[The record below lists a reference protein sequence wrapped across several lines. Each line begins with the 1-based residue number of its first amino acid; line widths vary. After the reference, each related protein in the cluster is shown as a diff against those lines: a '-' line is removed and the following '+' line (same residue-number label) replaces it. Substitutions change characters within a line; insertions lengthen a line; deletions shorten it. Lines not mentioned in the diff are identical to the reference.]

1 MIDTLSFE
9 VYREGTPWVGYRQFC
24 EHFLA
29 PLALMA
35 LTDARLNQLCRTN
48 IDGIPL
54 DLAVRLL
61 PARSWVHWG
70 LAVHLQL
77 HERLRKAHT
86 PGADTVSEVR
96 MRMSMSR
103 NALRGLID
111 SLESTV
117 RKLRWQPGRG
127 GWAS

>member
-1 MIDTLSFE
+1 MTLKDCSAYNLQFHRGRPIFIDTLSFE

-35 LTDARLNQLCRTN
+35 LVDGRLGQLCRTN

-61 PARSWVHWG
+61 PLSSWRRWG
-70 LAVHLQL
+70 LAIHLQL
-77 HERLRKAHT
+77 HARMAGT
-86 PGADTVSEVR
+86 PGPESAAAGR
-96 MRMSMSR
+96 SR
-103 NALRGLID
+103 PRRRD
-111 SLESTV
+111 
-117 RKLRWQPGRG
+117 R
-127 GWAS
+127 